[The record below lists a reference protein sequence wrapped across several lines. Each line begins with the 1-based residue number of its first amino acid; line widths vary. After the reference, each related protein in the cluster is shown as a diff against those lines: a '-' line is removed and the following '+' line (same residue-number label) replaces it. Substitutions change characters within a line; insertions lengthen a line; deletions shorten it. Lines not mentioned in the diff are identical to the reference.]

1 MIENYYITGLPINLK
16 ELGVIY
22 QPTIKELLLIEMTNK
37 EVVQPFLLH
46 KGIVLGD
53 EDDELRRVLKNFD
66 LFFLSERNL
75 LDSLII
81 SLKILYKTENVLLCD
96 NNVLEQQSIIV
107 DDNIIINRDNYDK
120 LADVVLGMFVAERP
134 KKQEEEKVNL
144 PTEKHRKIWEKMQKS
159 KARKQLKAQMNLCDI
174 INIVCHGSKFFT
186 YKDIVDFTYYQL
198 VTSYKTIM
206 NIDNYNEFTQYKLST
221 KFDIKTDI
229 KHWTTES
236 KISKV
241 PLVE

>member
-96 NNVLEQQSIIV
+96 NNVFEQQSIIV

-120 LADVVLGMFVAERP
+120 LADVVLGMFVA
-134 KKQEEEKVNL
+134 
-144 PTEKHRKIWEKMQKS
+144 
-159 KARKQLKAQMNLCDI
+159 
-174 INIVCHGSKFFT
+174 
-186 YKDIVDFTYYQL
+186 
-198 VTSYKTIM
+198 
-206 NIDNYNEFTQYKLST
+206 
-221 KFDIKTDI
+221 
-229 KHWTTES
+229 
-236 KISKV
+236 
-241 PLVE
+241 

>member
-53 EDDELRRVLKNFD
+53 EDDELKRVLKNFD

-81 SLKILYKTENVLLCD
+81 SLKILYKTEN
-96 NNVLEQQSIIV
+96 I
-107 DDNIIINRDNYDK
+107 
-120 LADVVLGMFVAERP
+120 LG
-134 KKQEEEKVNL
+134 
-144 PTEKHRKIWEKMQKS
+144 
-159 KARKQLKAQMNLCDI
+159 
-174 INIVCHGSKFFT
+174 G
-186 YKDIVDFTYYQL
+186 
-198 VTSYKTIM
+198 
-206 NIDNYNEFTQYKLST
+206 
-221 KFDIKTDI
+221 
-229 KHWTTES
+229 
-236 KISKV
+236 
-241 PLVE
+241 